1 MRAPWFHDEGAV
13 AESPSVLTDG
23 VDAVIERNSVQPP
36 PLLEAPLRDQFQE
49 ELSYGDKFTV
59 YFRR

>member
-1 MRAPWFHDEGAV
+1 V
-13 AESPSVLTDG
+13 AESPIVLIDG
-23 VDAVIERNSVQPP
+23 VDAVIMKSGVKPP

-49 ELSYGDKFTV
+49 ELTYGDKFTI

>member
-1 MRAPWFHDEGAV
+1 V
-13 AESPSVLTDG
+13 AESPSVLIDG